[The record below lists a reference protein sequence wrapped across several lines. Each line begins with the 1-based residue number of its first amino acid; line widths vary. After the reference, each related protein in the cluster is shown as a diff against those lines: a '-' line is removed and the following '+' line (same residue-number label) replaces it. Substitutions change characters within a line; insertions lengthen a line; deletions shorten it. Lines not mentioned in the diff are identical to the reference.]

1 MKVECSKCHE
11 WVEMNERK
19 QKCSVCGWDLLKD
32 YQDEMVPE
40 DAPDNKPKTPPSDN
54 KPQTSPSETKST
66 TSSDKDTKE
75 KLSSTTGESQANKS
89 HGGCMGIIIVL
100 IVTFIIAFL
109 FGTLLVMRDAAN
121 KAPYLEH
128 MKQ

>member
-11 WVEMNERK
+11 WVEMNERR
-19 QKCSVCGWDLLKD
+19 QKCSACGWDLLKE
-32 YQDEMVPE
+32 YQDEIVPE
-40 DAPDNKPKTPPSDN
+40 DVPKPTPQTPP
-54 KPQTSPSETKST
+54 KPETKT
-66 TSSDKDTKE
+66 FTYKDTQE
-75 KLSSTTGESQANKS
+75 KLSSTTGES
-89 HGGCMGIIIVL
+89 HFGCMGVIIVI

-128 MKQ
+128 MK